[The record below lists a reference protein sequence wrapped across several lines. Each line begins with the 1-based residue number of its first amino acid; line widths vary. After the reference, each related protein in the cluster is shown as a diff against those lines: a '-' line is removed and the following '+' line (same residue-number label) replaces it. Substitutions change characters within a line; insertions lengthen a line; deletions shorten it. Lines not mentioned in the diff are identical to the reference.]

1 MAKQIGSIMT
11 NWRDKLFSKSP
22 LSIDL
27 TVDFPSVFPS
37 SVPSIFSQLA
47 PYEIGD
53 IPLPDELNLLSETH
67 IKPKSDGDSIP
78 FSWSAGAREG
88 IILHQRIGRSIE
100 QQPSHKVCEAF
111 ALSLYNTMKHVVL
124 LPDKDHV
131 ASFYALACQDK
142 IAPITYLSPLIDKIE
157 QDETLVSHEIYF
169 QLILWILKQ
178 SPDKNPIKIALGLLG
193 SFRDNT
199 SQRLLLLFA
208 LHPEFTLYAIRSLK
222 LRLSCE
228 EFEPFLYSLGQR
240 TKGWGRIQFIEHL
253 PSTLSASNRYWL
265 LTEGYKNNVMTEYVA
280 YDCVTKGALLEML
293 NTHPL
298 DNELLLGCSDLLRA
312 LLNGG
317 PTKDIYDYAE
327 GARACKTFISQVDT
341 LPPRELKLL
350 YCVCEIA
357 DFVQNS
363 GEDWLLLEAL
373 GWDDH
378 GQQQIMSVSHN
389 IIQKPEWSTLI
400 IEALQSPSR
409 TKNYQASLVA
419 KSLRLDIWELLFS
432 LQKDNPNADWWHQ
445 LMQTDASHKIERV
458 VKLAEQ
464 QIELTALDS
473 IDDPLITTRSEYQP
487 HHAVEY
493 IMQDL
498 GGFPGIG
505 WSLIKR
511 QLRSPT
517 LRDRNMALNVLS
529 TWSDTLLPNDLYGEL
544 TQALTIETD
553 KNAYQRMKLF
563 LVNHQGNE

>member
-1 MAKQIGSIMT
+1 MT

-27 TVDFPSVFPS
+27 TIDFPNVYPS
-37 SVPSIFSQLA
+37 SVPSILSLLA

-53 IPLPDELNLLSETH
+53 TPLLDELNLLSDSHLKT
-67 IKPKSDGDSIP
+67 KADDDSIP

-88 IILHQRIGRSIE
+88 IILHQRIGRAIE
-100 QQPSHKVCEAF
+100 QQPSQKTCEEF
-111 ALSLYNTMKHVVL
+111 SLSLYHAIKHVVL
-124 LPDKDHV
+124 LPDKEHV
-131 ASFYALACQDK
+131 ASFYSIACQDK
-142 IAPITYLSPLIDKIE
+142 LAPITYLSHLIDKIE
-157 QDETLVSHEIYF
+157 QDEALIKHEIYF
-169 QLILWILKQ
+169 QLILWILKL

-193 SFRDNT
+193 SFNDSA
-199 SQRLLLLFA
+199 SQRLLLLFS

-222 LRLSCE
+222 QRLSCE
-228 EFEPFLYSLGQR
+228 EFEPFLHSLGQR

-253 PSTLSASNRYWL
+253 PSTLSVNNRYWL

-298 DNELLLGCSDLLRA
+298 DNELLLGSSDLLRA

-317 PTKDIYDYAE
+317 PAKDIYDYVE
-327 GARACKTFISQVDT
+327 GAQACNAFISQVDT
-341 LPPRELKLL
+341 LPPKELKLL

-363 GEDWLLLEAL
+363 GEDWLLLESL
-373 GWDDH
+373 GWNDH
-378 GQQQIMSVSHN
+378 CQQQIISASQN

-400 IEALQSPSR
+400 IEALQNPSR
-409 TKNYQASLVA
+409 SKNYQASLVA

-432 LQKDNPNADWWHQ
+432 LQKDNPNADWWYQ

-473 IDDPLITTRSEYQP
+473 TDDPLITTYSEYQP

-529 TWSDTLLPNDLYGEL
+529 TWSDTLLPHDLYGEL

-553 KNAYQRMKLF
+553 KNVYQRMKLF
-563 LVNHQGNE
+563 LVSHQGNKEH

>member
-1 MAKQIGSIMT
+1 MT

-27 TVDFPSVFPS
+27 TIDFPNVYPS
-37 SVPSIFSQLA
+37 SIPSILSQLA

-53 IPLPDELNLLSETH
+53 TPLPDELNLLSCAH
-67 IKPKSDGDSIP
+67 LKIKPDDNSVP

-88 IILHQRIGRSIE
+88 IILHQRIGKAIE
-100 QQPSHKVCEAF
+100 QQPSQKACEEF
-111 ALSLYNTMKHVVL
+111 ALSLYHAIKHVVL
-124 LPDKDHV
+124 LPDKEHV
-131 ASFYALACQDK
+131 ESFYLISCQDK
-142 IAPITYLSPLIDKIE
+142 LAPITYIAYLIDKIE
-157 QDETLVSHEIYF
+157 QDETLINNEIYF
-169 QLILWILKQ
+169 QFILWLLKL

-193 SFRDNT
+193 SFNDST
-199 SQRLLLLFA
+199 SQRLLLLFS

-222 LRLSCE
+222 QRLSCE
-228 EFEPFLYSLGQR
+228 EFEPFLYSLGKR

-253 PSTLSASNRYWL
+253 PSTLSVNNRYWL

-293 NTHPL
+293 HTHPL
-298 DNELLLGCSDLLRA
+298 DNDLLLGCSDLVRA
-312 LLNGG
+312 LINGG
-317 PTKDIYDYAE
+317 PAKDIYDYVE
-327 GARACKTFISQVDT
+327 GAQACNTFISQVDT
-341 LPPRELKLL
+341 LPPKELKHL

-357 DFVQNS
+357 DFVQS
-363 GEDWLLLEAL
+363 RGEDWLLLESL

-378 GQQQIMSVSHN
+378 CQQQIISVSQR
-389 IIQKPEWSTLI
+389 IIQKPEWSTFI

-409 TKNYQASLVA
+409 SKNYQASLVA
-419 KSLRLDIWELLFS
+419 KSLHLDIWELLFS
-432 LQKDNPNADWWHQ
+432 LQKEDPNADWWHQ
-445 LMQTDASHKIERV
+445 LMQTDTSHKIERV

-464 QIELTALDS
+464 QIELMAFDS
-473 IDDPLITTRSEYQP
+473 TDDPLTATDTEYRS

-529 TWSDTLLPNDLYGEL
+529 TWSDTLLPHDLYGEL

-553 KNAYQRMKLF
+553 KNVYQRMKLF
-563 LVNHQGNE
+563 LVNHQGNKNINN

>member
-1 MAKQIGSIMT
+1 MT

-27 TVDFPSVFPS
+27 TIDFPNVCPS
-37 SVPSIFSQLA
+37 SVPSILSQLA

-53 IPLPDELNLLSETH
+53 IPLPDELNLLSDSH
-67 IKPKSDGDSIP
+67 LKIKSDYDSIP

-88 IILHQRIGRSIE
+88 IILHQRIGRAIE
-100 QQPSHKVCEAF
+100 RQPSQKVCEEF
-111 ALSLYNTMKHVVL
+111 ALSLYHAIKHVVL
-124 LPDKDHV
+124 LPDKEHV
-131 ASFYALACQDK
+131 DSFYLMVCQDK
-142 IAPITYLSPLIDKIE
+142 LAPITYLSHLIEKIE
-157 QDETLVSHEIYF
+157 QDETLINHEIYF
-169 QLILWILKQ
+169 QLILWILKL

-193 SFRDNT
+193 SFNDST

-222 LRLSCE
+222 QRLSCE

-253 PSTLSASNRYWL
+253 PSTLSVNNRYWL
-265 LTEGYKNNVMTEYVA
+265 LTEEYKNNVMTEYVA
-280 YDCVTKGALLEML
+280 YDCVAKGALLEML

-317 PTKDIYDYAE
+317 PAKDIYDYVE
-327 GARACKTFISQVDT
+327 GTQACNAFISQVDA
-341 LPPRELKLL
+341 LPPKELKLL

-363 GEDWLLLEAL
+363 GEDWLLLESL
-373 GWDDH
+373 GWNDQC
-378 GQQQIMSVSHN
+378 QQQIISASQN

-400 IEALQSPSR
+400 IEALQNPSR
-409 TKNYQASLVA
+409 SKNYQASLVA

-473 IDDPLITTRSEYQP
+473 IDDPLITTDSEYQS

-529 TWSDTLLPNDLYGEL
+529 TWSDTLLPHDLYGEL
-544 TQALTIETD
+544 TRALTIETD
-553 KNAYQRMKLF
+553 KNVYQRMKLF
-563 LVNHQGNE
+563 LVNHQGNKEH

>member
-1 MAKQIGSIMT
+1 MT
-11 NWRDKLFSKSP
+11 HWRDKLFSKSP

-27 TVDFPSVFPS
+27 TIDFPCICPS
-37 SVPSIFSQLA
+37 STSSILSQLA
-47 PYEIGD
+47 PYEIGNT
-53 IPLPDELNLLSETH
+53 PLPDELNLLSEGR
-67 IKPKSDGDSIP
+67 IKENDNGDSIP

-88 IILHQRIGRSIE
+88 IILRQRIGRSIE
-100 QQPSHKVCEAF
+100 QQPSLQVCKEF
-111 ALSLYNTMKHVVL
+111 ACTLYQAIKQVVL

-131 ASFYALACQDK
+131 SSFYTIACQDK
-142 IAPITYLSPLIDKIE
+142 LAPITYLSHLIAQIE
-157 QDETLVSHEIYF
+157 QDEALAKHEIYF

-178 SPDKNPIKIALGLLG
+178 SPDKNPVKIALGLLG
-193 SFRDNT
+193 SFCDKI
-199 SQRLLLLFA
+199 SQRLLLLFV

-222 LRLSCE
+222 QRLSCE
-228 EFEPFLYSLGQR
+228 EFEPFLSSLGQR

-253 PSTLSASNRYWL
+253 PSTLSVNNRYWL

-280 YDCVTKGALLEML
+280 YDCVMKGKLLEML
-293 NTHPL
+293 HTHPL
-298 DNELLLGCSDLLRA
+298 DNTLLLGCNDLLRA

-317 PTKDIYDYAE
+317 PAKDIYDYIE
-327 GARACKTFISQVDT
+327 GAQACKAFISQVDT
-341 LPPRELKLL
+341 LPPKELKLL

-378 GQQQIMSVSHN
+378 CQQQIMSISQN
-389 IIQKPEWSTLI
+389 ILQKPEWSTLI

-409 TKNYQASLVA
+409 AKNYQASLVA

-432 LQKDNPNADWWHQ
+432 LQKDNPHADWWHQ

-473 IDDPLITTRSEYQP
+473 TDEPLIATDTEFQP

-529 TWSDTLLPNDLYGEL
+529 TWSDTLLPHDLYGEL
-544 TQALTIETD
+544 TQALTTETD

-563 LVNHQGNE
+563 LVNHQGNEEH

>member
-1 MAKQIGSIMT
+1 MT

-27 TVDFPSVFPS
+27 TVDFPNVYS
-37 SVPSIFSQLA
+37 SSAPSIFSQLR

-53 IPLPDELNLLSETH
+53 TPLPDELNLLSDAH
-67 IKPKSDGDSIP
+67 LKVKPDNSIP

-88 IILHQRIGRSIE
+88 IILHQRIGRAIE
-100 QQPSHKVCEAF
+100 QLPSQKACEEF
-111 ALSLYNTMKHVVL
+111 ALSLYHAIKHIVL
-124 LPDKDHV
+124 LPDKEHID
-131 ASFYALACQDK
+131 SFYSMACQDK
-142 IAPITYLSPLIDKIE
+142 LAPITYLPHLIKKIE
-157 QDETLVSHEIYF
+157 QDETLINHEVYF
-169 QLILWILKQ
+169 QFILLILKS

-193 SFRDNT
+193 TFSDSP

-222 LRLSCE
+222 QRLSCE
-228 EFEPFLYSLGQR
+228 ELEPFLYSLGQR
-240 TKGWGRIQFIEHL
+240 TKGWGRIQFIEYL
-253 PSTLSASNRYWL
+253 PSTLSINNRYWL

-317 PTKDIYDYAE
+317 PTKDIYDYVE
-327 GARACKTFISQVDT
+327 GVQACNTFISQVDS
-341 LPPRELKLL
+341 LPPKELKLL

-363 GEDWLLLEAL
+363 GEDWLLLESL
-373 GWDDH
+373 GWDDQY
-378 GQQQIMSVSHN
+378 QQQIISTSQN
-389 IIQKPEWSTLI
+389 IIQKPEWSILI
-400 IEALQSPSR
+400 IEALQNSSR
-409 TKNYQASLVA
+409 SKSYQASLVA

-464 QIELTALDS
+464 QIELTAFDS
-473 IDDPLITTRSEYQP
+473 TDDPLITTYSEYQP

-529 TWSDTLLPNDLYGEL
+529 TWSDTLLPHDLYGEL

-563 LVNHQGNE
+563 LVNHQGNK